1 MTVKKTGR
9 KRLVAA
15 GALLTALC
23 LCCVSVGITVGQLPD
38 ELTVS
43 RTSALTESTSLCTF
57 LPTRL
62 AYSGSRQASARLFG
76 LIPLKTLPVRTASPV
91 RVKLGGTLFGVKM
104 YTDGVMVVGLSDFEC
119 RGRSRN
125 PAREAGMEEGDLIRS
140 VNGQRMYRSDDFS
153 EIAEHTDKEMKLE
166 VVKQDGSWQKMTLI
180 PLYSDADG
188 CRKTGMWVRD
198 SAAGIGTLTYI
209 EPESGTFGGLGHGI
223 CDSDTLRMIPVRGGE
238 IVEAEWID
246 VKRGVKGDAGEIRGC
261 LGAGTLGNIR
271 SNTLCGMFGQYT
283 AALPDEPENE
293 YEVAVRQEVRVGA
306 AQVYCTVDSSG
317 KPRFYDIEIQKINYR
332 AGEQAKNMIV
342 KVTDPKLLDKTGG
355 IVHGMSGSPIVQ
367 NGKLVGAVTHVF
379 VNDPTCG
386 YGIFAENML
395 RAGEG

>member
-1 MTVKKTGR
+1 MRVKKTGR
-9 KRLVAA
+9 KRRIAA

-43 RTSALTESTSLCTF
+43 RTSALTQSTPLCTF

-62 AYSGSRQASARLFG
+62 AYSGSRQASAKLFG

-104 YTDGVMVVGLSDFEC
+104 YTDGVMVVGLSDFGSG
-119 RGRSRN
+119 GRSRN

-140 VNGQRMYRSDDFS
+140 VNGQRVYRSDDFS
-153 EIAEHTDKEMKLE
+153 ETAERCEGEMTLE
-166 VVKQDGSWQKMTLI
+166 VVGQDGISRNVTLM

-209 EPESGTFGGLGHGI
+209 EPESGAFGGLGHGI
-223 CDSDTLRMIPVRGGE
+223 CDSDTLRMIPVRSGE

-246 VKRGVKGDAGEIRGC
+246 VKRGVKGEAGEIRGC
-261 LGAGTLGNIR
+261 LGAGTLGKIR
-271 SNTLCGMFGQYT
+271 SNTVCGMFGQYT
-283 AALPDEPENE
+283 AELPCDGQDE
-293 YEVAVRQEVRVGA
+293 YEVAVRQEVRAGG
-306 AQVYCTVDSSG
+306 AQVYCTADCSG

-342 KVTDPKLLDKTGG
+342 KVTDPELLDKTGG
-355 IVHGMSGSPIVQ
+355 IVQGMSGSPIVQ

-379 VNDPTCG
+379 VNDPACG

-395 RAGEG
+395 RAEDG